1 MSRRNDPLRA
11 VLRLLHS
18 VWKDPACI
26 GGRAVGND
34 PSKPLFPHSWN
45 EGTSTLASESWA
57 GSNQPLAH
65 AQFVS
70 NFVDYGMSIQAALE
84 APRFTIPD
92 TGSRIIGCNILVES
106 RVAPDV
112 LQQLRQKGHQLRVR
126 KEYSAKFCNDGQG
139 TSCTS
144 RLEASNKRRGVRSSC
159 RRCGRARTTSSALTP
174 RSLVGR
180 QPGTGWNETRLRQP
194 GYEKLLLGPL
204 RRLCLTAYPSF
215 PKVSDL
221 L

>member
-1 MSRRNDPLRA
+1 MERGDI
-11 VLRLLHS
+11 H
-18 VWKDPACI
+18 I
-26 GGRAVGND
+26 GFGIMG
-34 PSKPLFPHSWN
+34 
-45 EGTSTLASESWA
+45 

-112 LQQLRQKGHQLRVR
+112 LPQLRQKGHQLRVR

-144 RLEASNKRRGVRSSC
+144 RLEAS
-159 RRCGRARTTSSALTP
+159 
-174 RSLVGR
+174 
-180 QPGTGWNETRLRQP
+180 Q
-194 GYEKLLLGPL
+194 
-204 RRLCLTAYPSF
+204 
-215 PKVSDL
+215 
-221 L
+221 

>member
-1 MSRRNDPLRA
+1 MHRRSRRRKRPFQTII
-11 VLRLLHS
+11 
-18 VWKDPACI
+18 PAFMERGDIHI
-26 GGRAVGND
+26 GFGIMG
-34 PSKPLFPHSWN
+34 
-45 EGTSTLASESWA
+45 

-204 RRLCLTAYPSF
+204 RGLCLTAYPSF